1 MYYLLLEVCLFMD
14 NYNLRLFESGDEG
27 ELTDLLELCF
37 GGWPKFDLNCSVLD
51 YWRWKHLDNPL
62 GPSVVIL
69 AKTGDQLMGCNHGI
83 PLNIKIFNNIY
94 PCSQGTDD
102 SVSPNFRGMGI
113 SKELQNMRLDV
124 EKKKFWAL
132 NYGVIGDP
140 ILVKSYKKRYNFLP
154 IKISNLIKV
163 KDIELHLDMVN
174 DKYKIFKKYGYCF
187 SSYLNNI
194 TTSKRITSLN
204 YNVDIID
211 INHFDES
218 YDIFW
223 NNIKNNYSFIL
234 VKNKKYLNWRY
245 CDPRS
250 GSYIIKIAKQGEQ
263 IVGYIILRIN
273 RYDKK
278 YPRGYIVDLIS
289 LQNFYD
295 ASYMLVQNA
304 LRYFE
309 EKNVNVIAVY
319 FAENSK
325 YENILKTFEFIK
337 VPNKM
342 HIFYQHLNNDINIG
356 ELIREDPNK
365 IQFTMGDTDWI

>member
-1 MYYLLLEVCLFMD
+1 MD